1 VTEYQAVVQRVEITM
16 TCHNCHVKKVI
27 DTGVEDEVRSID
39 GWIKVQLAD
48 GRTFAYCGID
58 CLRKGSHN
66 LKPKSSI
73 ELVEG

>member
-1 VTEYQAVVQRVEITM
+1 MYEYQPIKQVTHLTM
-16 TCHNCHVKKVI
+16 KCFNCHTEQTI
-27 DTGVEDEVRSID
+27 NAGVEEEVRSIE

-48 GRTFAYCGID
+48 GRTFAFHDVD

-66 LKPKSSI
+66 LKPKSNI